1 MYEINQSK
9 IHLSRISGYDIKKKI
24 YLISADHIF
33 DSEKDLIS
41 FLAENHKPVLNFDGQ
56 PIPNTFKN
64 EFLEDQ
70 ALCGY
75 SRKGYWDNI
84 EDNIYCRENME
95 EDWKLNSYLFW
106 LDVPGQP
113 NLDVRNLKKDI
124 EKEYR
129 LQNAKK
135 SLFQSRYDPKHRQGR
150 KSHKYYS
157 GRGDSRFIQR
167 ARAAYGME
175 AEEEYRAFVKPK
187 DKAFRGCWPD
197 EDFGN
202 GGGSTG
208 WKDNSGNRYR
218 YQWEAKAKREFE
230 KTKKNVSP
238 LAESAPKFARK
249 QKNTIVEEI

>member
-1 MYEINQSK
+1 MYKTSQPK
-9 IHLSRISGYDIKKKI
+9 IHLSRISGYDKKKKI

-33 DSEKDLIS
+33 DSEKDLVS
-41 FLAENHKPVLNFDGQ
+41 FLAKNHEPVLNFDGK

-64 EFLEDQ
+64 DFLEDQ

-75 SRKGYWDNI
+75 SKKGYWENIADNI
-84 EDNIYCRENME
+84 SCGKNMD

-106 LDVPGQP
+106 LDAPGQP
-113 NLDVRNLKKDI
+113 NLDVRILKKDI

-129 LQNAKK
+129 LQSKKK
-135 SLFQSRYDPKHRQGR
+135 SVFRKRYDPSHRQGR
-150 KSHKYYS
+150 KNHKYFS

-187 DKAFRGCWPD
+187 DKVFRGCWPD

-202 GGGSTG
+202 GGSSTG

-230 KTKKNVSP
+230 KTKKKVSP
-238 LAESAPKFARK
+238 LAESAPKFVRK
-249 QKNTIVEEI
+249 QKNIIVEEI

>member
-1 MYEINQSK
+1 MYKTSQPK
-9 IHLSRISGYDIKKKI
+9 IHLSRISGYDKKTYI
-24 YLISADHIF
+24 ISEDHIY

-41 FLAENHKPVLNFDGQ
+41 FLAENHKPVLNFDGKS
-56 PIPNTFKN
+56 IPNTFKN

-84 EDNIYCRENME
+84 EDNIYCRENMD

-106 LDVPGQP
+106 LDAPGQP
-113 NLDVRNLKKDI
+113 NLDVRNLKKEI

-129 LQNAKK
+129 LQNEKK
-135 SLFQSRYDPKHRQGR
+135 SLFQGRYDPKHRQGR

-167 ARAAYGME
+167 ARAAYGMV
-175 AEEEYRAFVKPK
+175 AEEEYRPFVKPK

-208 WKDNSGNRYR
+208 WKDNSGNRYH

-230 KTKKNVSP
+230 KTKKKVSP
-238 LAESAPKFARK
+238 LTESAPKFARK
-249 QKNTIVEEI
+249 QKEIIVEEI

>member
-1 MYEINQSK
+1 MYKTSQPK
-9 IHLSRISGYDIKKKI
+9 IHLSRISGYDKKTYI
-24 YLISADHIF
+24 ISEDHIF

-41 FLAENHKPVLNFDGQ
+41 FLAENHKPVLNFDGKS
-56 PIPNTFKN
+56 IPNTFKN

-84 EDNIYCRENME
+84 EDNIYCRENMD

-106 LDVPGQP
+106 LDAPGQP
-113 NLDVRNLKKDI
+113 NLDVRNLKKEI

-129 LQNAKK
+129 LQNEKK

-175 AEEEYRAFVKPK
+175 AEEEYRVFVKPK
-187 DKAFRGCWPD
+187 DKAFRGYWPD

-218 YQWEAKAKREFE
+218 YQWEAKVKREFE

-238 LAESAPKFARK
+238 LADSAPKFARK

>member
-1 MYEINQSK
+1 MYKTSQPK
-9 IHLSRISGYDIKKKI
+9 IHLSRISGYDKKTYI
-24 YLISADHIF
+24 ISEDHIF

-41 FLAENHKPVLNFDGQ
+41 FLAENHKPVLNFDGKS
-56 PIPNTFKN
+56 IPNTFKN

-84 EDNIYCRENME
+84 EDNIYCRENMD

-106 LDVPGQP
+106 LDAPGQP

-129 LQNAKK
+129 LQNEKK
-135 SLFQSRYDPKHRQGR
+135 SLFQSRYDPKQRQGR
-150 KSHKYYS
+150 KGHKYYS

-187 DKAFRGCWPD
+187 DKAFRSCWPD

-230 KTKKNVSP
+230 KTKKEVSP

-249 QKNTIVEEI
+249 QKKIIVEEV